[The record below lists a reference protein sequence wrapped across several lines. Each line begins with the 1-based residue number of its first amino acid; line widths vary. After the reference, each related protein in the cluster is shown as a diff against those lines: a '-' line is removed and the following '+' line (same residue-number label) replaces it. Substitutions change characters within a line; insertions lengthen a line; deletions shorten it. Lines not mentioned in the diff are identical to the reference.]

1 MHGGEW
7 GAEWEQFH
15 RAQLKRKGGE
25 SGGASVVI
33 MDLQRGTVG
42 MGEVCGVGSREAGG
56 TVPGGAPETAVPTAL
71 AEDRVSKL
79 SWTS

>member
-1 MHGGEW
+1 M
-7 GAEWEQFH
+7 
-15 RAQLKRKGGE
+15 
-25 SGGASVVI
+25 
-33 MDLQRGTVG
+33 G

-79 SWTS
+79 SRTS